1 MNQRDAMLPTPTT
14 DLFEQVLLPDNLNA
28 AWKRVRANKGA
39 PGIDGLAIKDFT
51 RHFKAIGHA
60 LIEEIRQEQY
70 LPYPIKRVYIDKE
83 GGGLRGLGIPTVF
96 DRVIQQA
103 ILQVIA
109 PLFEIDFSES
119 SFGFRVGRSQHQ
131 AVKQVQEYVATGN
144 RVAVDVDLS
153 KFFDRVNHDLLM
165 TLLGRKIRD
174 KKLLRLIARYLKA
187 GIVEDGL
194 LLECHEGVPQCGPLS
209 PLLSNV
215 ILDILDKELEKR
227 QHKFARWADDFIILL
242 SSQRAGERVLESI
255 TRFIERRLKLKIN
268 EQKSRVVPTSQCKF
282 LGFTFRGKQLVWHL
296 DAEVKFKCEI
306 RRLTGRS
313 NGKSMKKTIHDLTV
327 FMRGW
332 INYFGIGQGYQKCI
346 DLDQWIRRRLR
357 MGYWKQWRRV
367 RTKIRNL
374 MKLGVPEA
382 LAITSGCSG
391 KSYWRN
397 AKTPGI
403 HLGLSN
409 DFLNNQGYYSLRD
422 RWVEI
427 HYG

>member
-1 MNQRDAMLPTPTT
+1 MTQRVAMLPAPTT
-14 DLFEQVLLPDNLNA
+14 DLFEQVLLPDNLNT
-28 AWKRVRANKGA
+28 AWRRVRANRGA
-39 PGIDGLAIKDFT
+39 PGIDGLTIDRFT
-51 RHFKAIGHA
+51 EHFRDIGKG
-60 LIEEIRQEQY
+60 LIEDIRQERY
-70 LPYPIKRVYIDKE
+70 APYPIKRVYIEKE

-109 PLFEIDFSES
+109 PLFEANFSDFN
-119 SFGFRVGRSQHQ
+119 FGFRKGRSQHQ
-131 AVKQVQEYVATGN
+131 AIKQVQAYVAAGN

-165 TLLGRKIRD
+165 TLLGRKIQD
-174 KKLLRLIARYLKA
+174 KRLLRLVARYLRA
-187 GIVEDGL
+187 GIVEEGV
-194 LLECHEGVPQCGPLS
+194 LLECQEGVPQGGPLS

-215 ILDILDKELEKR
+215 ILDVLDKELEKR
-227 QHKFARWADDFIILL
+227 RHKFARWADDFIILL
-242 SSQRAGERVLESI
+242 NSKQAGERVLASI
-255 TRFIERRLKLKIN
+255 TRFIECRLTLQIN
-268 EQKSRVVPTSQCKF
+268 KEKSQVAPTSQSKF
-282 LGFTFRGKQLVWHL
+282 LGSTFRGKQLVWH
-296 DAEVKFKCEI
+296 DNAETKFKREI

-313 NGKSMKKTIHDLTV
+313 NGKSMEKTTRDLAR

-357 MGYWKQWRRV
+357 MGYWKQWRRT
-367 RTKIRNL
+367 RTKVRNL
-374 MKLGVPEA
+374 MKLGVPEY
-382 LAITSGCSG
+382 LAVTCGCSG
-391 KSYWRN
+391 KSYWRS

-403 HLGLSN
+403 HVGLSN
-409 DFLNNQGYYSLRD
+409 EFLTKQGYYSLRD

>member
-1 MNQRDAMLPTPTT
+1 MAQRVDMLPAPET
-14 DLFEQVLLPDNLNA
+14 DLFEQVLLPDNLNT

-39 PGIDGLAIKDFT
+39 PGIDGLTIDRFT
-51 RHFKAIGHA
+51 EHFKEIGHA
-60 LIEEIRQEQY
+60 LIEDIRQERY
-70 LPYPIKRVYIDKE
+70 LPYPIKRVYIEKE

-109 PLFEIDFSES
+109 PLFEATFSES
-119 SFGFRVGRSQHQ
+119 SFGFRAGRSQHQ
-131 AVKQVQEYVATGN
+131 AVKQVQEYVATGH

-165 TLLGRKIRD
+165 TLLGRKIQD

-187 GIVEDGL
+187 GIVEEGV
-194 LLECHEGVPQCGPLS
+194 LLECHEGVPQGGPLS

-215 ILDILDKELEKR
+215 VLDLLDKELEKR
-227 QHKFARWADDFIILL
+227 QHKFARWADDFVILL
-242 SSQRAGERVLESI
+242 SSKRAGERVLASI
-255 TRFIERRLKLKIN
+255 TSFIERRLKLKIN
-268 EQKSRVVPTSQCKF
+268 EQKSRVVPTSRCKF
-282 LGFTFRGKQLVWHL
+282 LGFTFRGKQLVWHP
-296 DAEVKFKCEI
+296 DAEAKFKREI
-306 RRLTGRS
+306 RTLTGRS
-313 NGKSMKKTIHDLTV
+313 NGKSMKQTIHELTV
-327 FMRGW
+327 YMRGW

-357 MGYWKQWRRV
+357 MRYWKQWRRV

-374 MKLGVPEA
+374 MKLGVSEDIA
-382 LAITSGCSG
+382 VTCGSSN
-391 KSYWRN
+391 KSYWRS
-397 AKTPGI
+397 AKTPGV

-409 DFLNNQGYYSLRD
+409 EFLKKQGYYSLRD
-422 RWVEI
+422 RWVEL

>member
-1 MNQRDAMLPTPTT
+1 MAQRVDMLPAPET
-14 DLFEQVLLPDNLNA
+14 DLFEQVLLPDNLNT

-39 PGIDGLAIKDFT
+39 PGIDGVTIDRFT
-51 RHFKAIGHA
+51 EHFKEIGHA
-60 LIEEIRQEQY
+60 LIEDIRQERY
-70 LPYPIKRVYIDKE
+70 LPYPIKRVYIEKE

-109 PLFEIDFSES
+109 PLFEATFSES
-119 SFGFRVGRSQHQ
+119 SFGFRAGRSQHQ
-131 AVKQVQEYVATGN
+131 AVKQVQEYVATGH

-165 TLLGRKIRD
+165 TLLGRKIQD

-187 GIVEDGL
+187 GIVEEGV
-194 LLECHEGVPQCGPLS
+194 LLECHEGVPQGGPLS

-215 ILDILDKELEKR
+215 VLDLLDKELEKR
-227 QHKFARWADDFIILL
+227 QHKFARWADDFVILL
-242 SSQRAGERVLESI
+242 SSKRAGERVLASI
-255 TRFIERRLKLKIN
+255 TSFIERRLKLKIN
-268 EQKSRVVPTSQCKF
+268 EQKSRVVPTSRCKF
-282 LGFTFRGKQLVWHL
+282 LGFTFRGKQLVWHP
-296 DAEVKFKCEI
+296 DAEAKFKREI
-306 RRLTGRS
+306 RTLTGRS
-313 NGKSMKKTIHDLTV
+313 NGKSMKQTIHELTV
-327 FMRGW
+327 YMRGW

-357 MGYWKQWRRV
+357 MRYWKQWRRV

-374 MKLGVPEA
+374 MKLGVSEDIA
-382 LAITSGCSG
+382 VTCGSSN
-391 KSYWRN
+391 KSYWRS
-397 AKTPGI
+397 AKTPGV

-409 DFLNNQGYYSLRD
+409 EFLKKQGYYSLRD
-422 RWVEI
+422 RWVEL